1 MTVMSLSAAE
11 RFLSLLALLA
21 GVIAVAVVVL
31 RVVPAGRATLSQLA
45 PASRWLAFAI
55 AATAMAG
62 SLYFSEVHE
71 FEPCKLCWYQ
81 RIAMFSSAIVLLV
94 AALRRDRN
102 ARWYVVP
109 LAGAGIVVS
118 IYHYLLEWYPQLET
132 GACSVSVPCT
142 AVWYR
147 EFGFVTL
154 SFSALCGF
162 AAILALMLFVPQA
175 GGVTDVTDAIDD
187 AIVAA
192 GPDQEAR
199 HGQATEPSVPTG
211 TPSR

>member
-1 MTVMSLSAAE
+1 MAVMSLSAAE

-118 IYHYLLEWYPQLET
+118 IYSLVRGGLSMNAYLEQRSKRVERPKPDE
-132 GACSVSVPCT
+132 
-142 AVWYR
+142 
-147 EFGFVTL
+147 
-154 SFSALCGF
+154 
-162 AAILALMLFVPQA
+162 
-175 GGVTDVTDAIDD
+175 GGPHV
-187 AIVAA
+187 
-192 GPDQEAR
+192 
-199 HGQATEPSVPTG
+199 
-211 TPSR
+211 